1 MSYFPFPCWSSH
13 TPTAFSRGPTF
24 EPPSSVLALHHQAGE
39 MDCTRM
45 GTQSTSP
52 VLFVGPAWT
61 YAIRVRKFVSLR
73 RGTVHVRREV
83 TSMNVVPSVAPGVT
97 VPAVAQVSPPSVEK
111 STRTW
116 SSPAECASRPTS
128 TSWMGDDASCGT
140 ESFPYSVMARFIER
154 V

>member
-45 GTQSTSP
+45 GTQSTNT
-52 VLFVGPAWT
+52 VLFVGPTWT

-83 TSMNVVPSVAPGVT
+83 TPMNVVPSVAPAAT
-97 VPAVAQVSPPSVEK
+97 LPAHAQVSHPSVDEGTC
-111 STRTW
+111 TR
-116 SSPAECASRPTS
+116 PAP
-128 TSWMGDDASCGT
+128 
-140 ESFPYSVMARFIER
+140 V
-154 V
+154 